1 MWLAPVAASGC
12 VAIRA
17 TVVETSDLWYSED
30 GNLSKIL
37 CEEISEND
45 DIQPN
50 VMQQCCACDEA
61 KYEVG
66 VITNKTKKKT
76 KS

>member
-1 MWLAPVAASGC
+1 MAPPTGSGC

-17 TVVETSDLWYSED
+17 TVVETKDIWYSED
-30 GNLSKIL
+30 GGLSKIL

-50 VMQQCCACDEA
+50 ILKQCCACDEA
-61 KYEVG
+61 KYEVH
-66 VITNKTKKKT
+66 NLK
-76 KS
+76 